1 MPPRQFTSLRDF
13 AKQLRRDVRSR
24 DRRLDSA
31 IKKTSRQ
38 TRNFVMRET
47 VPVAFGDV
55 RDHIEVVDGAPGN
68 SSVVAS
74 SPHAASLETGSR
86 PHMPPVESLIAWV
99 KLRGMQ
105 GISGQTKVAKRD
117 KTGRYV
123 GGTVD
128 DWRKAPAKWAAKQL
142 ATKVR
147 NGSSPVDAPTR
158 LAWAIAGAIA
168 KRGTRPQPFM
178 KKAVPYAQEQ
188 LGEFV
193 KAALPD
199 KE

>member
-1 MPPRQFTSLRDF
+1 MPSRSFDNLKDF

-24 DRRLDSA
+24 DRRINTA
-31 IKKTSRQ
+31 IRKTSRQ

-55 RDHIEVVDGAPGN
+55 RDHIEVVDGAPGT
-68 SSVVAS
+68 SSVVANS
-74 SPHAASLETGSR
+74 AHAASLETGSR

-105 GISGQTKVAKRD
+105 GIGDTRAPKRD

-123 GGTVD
+123 GGTVE
-128 DWRKAPAKWAAKQL
+128 DWRKSPAKWAAKQL
-142 ATKVR
+142 AKQVR
-147 NGSSPVDAPTR
+147 NNATPVDAPTR
-158 LAWAIAGAIA
+158 LAWAIARAIA
-168 KRGTRPQPFM
+168 KRGTKAQPFM
-178 KKAVPYAQEQ
+178 KNAVPYAEEQ
-188 LGEFV
+188 LGQFV
-193 KAALPD
+193 KEALPD